1 MFRFLFK
8 WSLEITGASMV
19 TYHWLAPQKRAD
31 VDGAARSLLN
41 SSRASLI
48 LFRSIYDYYYELRPY
63 DYNS

>member
-19 TYHWLAPQKRAD
+19 GYHSLGQQKRAD
-31 VDGAARSLLN
+31 VDGAAMSLLN

-48 LFRSIYDYYYELRPY
+48 LFRSIYDYYYELMPY
-63 DYNS
+63 